1 MTLTPD
7 FLALSVDDGGGGMDE
22 KVLEGWRSHQVG
34 PQVDQPLKS
43 TFNTQ
48 NQRTDTNLKATFS
61 LIKWKIGVTSP
72 WQPGTGCISGSRTRQ
87 VGPTRKR

>member
-22 KVLEGWRSHQVG
+22 KVLGGWRGHQVG

-48 NQRTDTNLKATFS
+48 NQRTHKNLKATVQ
-61 LIKWKIGVTSP
+61 LN
-72 WQPGTGCISGSRTRQ
+72 
-87 VGPTRKR
+87 